1 MATEKTDVVIVGV
14 GAAGGI
20 LAAEL
25 SKAGMKVI
33 GLERGPRLKTAD
45 FDPHDELRYFQ
56 RQELRPDPKRQPVT
70 WRPNAGVR
78 AKPLSSMSYGN
89 QAGGGTVHYGAVSWR
104 LHEDDFRARSRTI
117 ERYGAAAIPENLS
130 LIDWPLSYGELEP
143 YYDRAEYELGVSGK
157 AGNLQGNKIDGGN
170 VFEAPRRRDYPLPP
184 LRPDQSEIIFEEA
197 TRKLGYHPFSTPR
210 AIISE
215 PYNNRPGCTYCGFCQ
230 AFGCHVGAKSSIL
243 VTKLPEADASG
254 NFKLITGAMCY
265 RVNSDNSGKVTGVSY
280 YGPDRSDNT
289 IEADL
294 VILTPFIYDNTRLL
308 LLSKT
313 ARFPD
318 GLANSSGQVGKHI
331 MTHIRSRVIV
341 AFDDRFVNIYMGPS
355 AQKRSIDDFNADN
368 FDHKD
373 LGFIRGAQ
381 ISIGPTA
388 LEGGPD
394 RRRHHAAAARRAALG
409 RRLSRLLG
417 QILCTAR
424 RHRGADRRP
433 AVSESNNR
441 SRPGRAR
448 CLGLAGTAHDL
459 RLAPPQR
466 AGAPRVHRQENGRDG
481 PRHRR
486 AAGVAHGGK
495 PRRAGRPSRGWYPHG
510 QRSEDLGG
518 EQVRAEL
525 GYSQSV
531 RDRQLDVSV
540 AVELQPDPDHR
551 GARLHERGCDRQPL
565 QEKSGSAAV
574 SAQFVIASE
583 AKQSRGRAHRLWIA
597 SSLRS
602 SQ

>member
-25 SKAGMKVI
+25 GKAGMKVI

-70 WRPNAGVR
+70 WRANPNVR
-78 AKPLSSMSYGN
+78 ARPLATMSYGN

-104 LHEDDFRARSRTI
+104 LHEDDFRARSSTI
-117 ERYGAAAIPENLS
+117 ERYGAAAIPDNSS
-130 LIDWPLSYGELEP
+130 LIDWPLSYAELEP

-157 AGNLQGNKIDGGN
+157 AGNLQGHKIDGGN

-184 LRPDQSEIIFEEA
+184 LRPDQSELIFDEA

-215 PYNNRPGCTYCGFCQ
+215 AYNNRPGCTYCGFCQ

-243 VTKLPEADASG
+243 VTKLPEADATG

-318 GLANSSGQVGKHI
+318 GLANSSGQVGKHV
-331 MTHIRSRVIV
+331 MTHIRSRVII

-355 AQKRSIDDFNADN
+355 AQKRSIDDWNADN

-381 ISIGPTA
+381 ISIGPVA
-388 LEGGPD
+388 LEGGPIGAATMPPPPGVPHWGAGFRD
-394 RRRHHAAAARRAALG
+394 FFAKYYARHAAIAAQIEDLPYPHQTIDLDPDVRDAWGLPAPRMTYDWRRPNELARTEFIAKKMEDMG
-409 RRLSRLLG
+409 RASGAQLVWRTSEN
-417 QILCTAR
+417 
-424 RHRGADRRP
+424 RGA
-433 AVSESNNR
+433 
-441 SRPGRAR
+441 PG
-448 CLGLAGTAHDL
+448 GHHEGGTRMGSD
-459 RLAPPQR
+459 PKTS
-466 AGAPRVHRQENGRDG
+466 VVN
-481 PRHRR
+481 
-486 AAGVAHGGK
+486 K
-495 PRRAGRPSRGWYPHG
+495 FG
-510 QRSEDLGG
+510 QSWDVPNLFVIGSSTFP
-518 EQVRAEL
+518 
-525 GYSQSV
+525 SQSSFNPTLTIEALAFMSADAIV
-531 RDRQLDVSV
+531 NRYRKN
-540 AVELQPDPDHR
+540 P
-551 GARLHERGCDRQPL
+551 GALL
-565 QEKSGSAAV
+565 
-574 SAQFVIASE
+574 
-583 AKQSRGRAHRLWIA
+583 
-597 SSLRS
+597 
-602 SQ
+602 